1 MFRDVYLFSSYEALI
16 CTCIDRTNFQTAR
29 AVKLFALEV
38 SVCYLWVSG
47 GFVDIFYNYVKI

>member
-1 MFRDVYLFSSYEALI
+1 MFRDVYLFSSYVALI

-38 SVCYLWVSG
+38 SVCNRCVSG
-47 GFVDIFYNYVKI
+47 GVVDIFYNYV